1 MRANFPSHAID
12 IDRYVRDRRVPF
24 MAVGVLY

>member
-12 IDRYVRDRRVPF
+12 IDRHVRDLQVPF
-24 MAVGVLY
+24 MAVGVL